1 MANAIMPY
9 AARLLSSEKVKHVK
23 RNMSRLTRTLKGQT
37 PTIDIFLRVDD
48 PYSYLLIQ
56 VLEKFITRFNIQVQ
70 FHTVLELQ
78 PEMFPAMEMW
88 YQYASR
94 DAVHLAKLYELD
106 FPGSDTVLNDKK
118 LLTAATENLLQAE
131 LQGTYLEHAPT
142 IFKQVWNGQFNV
154 EQYVRQSNT
163 TEVSN
168 QLNHNHALLK
178 NKGHYFGAMMH
189 FESEWYWGI
198 DRLDH
203 LEQRLI
209 DQGYARNP
217 HEKVEFNRT
226 YIDFCATKT
235 TTTSVSAD
243 PLTLY
248 WSARSPYSYLGLV
261 RAVQLTD
268 HYQIP
273 LIIKPVLP
281 MMMRGLNVP
290 QVKKMYI
297 FLDTKREAQKLGLPY
312 GFVADPLGPAVERCY
327 ALLDYAR
334 SEHKLQEYL
343 LSFARAV
350 NSEGIRAETDKG
362 MQVIVERCG
371 LDWQTA
377 KTHIH
382 NDQWKREVNDNL
394 DEMYQQGCWGV
405 PSYHY
410 GETTF
415 WGQDRLGIIEKAIQH
430 NQNRPIT

>member
-1 MANAIMPY
+1 
-9 AARLLSSEKVKHVK
+9 
-23 RNMSRLTRTLKGQT
+23 
-37 PTIDIFLRVDD
+37 
-48 PYSYLLIQ
+48 
-56 VLEKFITRFNIQVQ
+56 
-70 FHTVLELQ
+70 
-78 PEMFPAMEMW
+78 MEMW

-168 QLNHNHALLK
+168 QLNHNHTLLK

-312 GFVADPLGPAVERCY
+312 GFIADPLGPAV
-327 ALLDYAR
+327 
-334 SEHKLQEYL
+334 
-343 LSFARAV
+343 
-350 NSEGIRAETDKG
+350 
-362 MQVIVERCG
+362 
-371 LDWQTA
+371 
-377 KTHIH
+377 
-382 NDQWKREVNDNL
+382 
-394 DEMYQQGCWGV
+394 
-405 PSYHY
+405 
-410 GETTF
+410 
-415 WGQDRLGIIEKAIQH
+415 
-430 NQNRPIT
+430 